1 MKYKTQFPVIKKDFA
16 LRLRAAREKNGRKLS
31 KMHVARLIQVDRNT
45 IARWEDPEDK
55 ALPNDLIKFNKLCEI
70 LGVSPQYLM
79 NGIKEW
85 ELSVA
90 PEHREFIKLFYTRYR
105 LNSDYLY
112 FIKYSMVLRDE
123 VIEAQNKVWQ
133 ESRKQFKDIFDKEAR
148 RHQQIVIEDQQQRD
162 EEKQRQLEA
171 LNYREEEQSR
181 LTD

>member
-16 LRLRAAREKNGRKLS
+16 LRLRTAREKNSRKLS
-31 KMHVARLIQVDRNT
+31 KMHVARLIDVDRNT

-55 ALPNDLIKFNKLCEI
+55 ALPNDLIKFNRLCEI

-90 PEHREFIKLFYTRYR
+90 PEHRDFIKLFYTRYR
-105 LNSDYLY
+105 LNSEYLF

-123 VIEAQNKVWQ
+123 VIEAQNNLWQ
-133 ESRKQFKDIFDKEAR
+133 ESRKQFKDIFNNEAR
-148 RHQQIVIEDQQQRD
+148 R
-162 EEKQRQLEA
+162 EKQLLIEEQKR
-171 LNYREEEQSR
+171 REEELLNQLAEQKLSSS
-181 LTD
+181 